1 VKHFSLII
9 PYQIW
14 NIVSFAPFGQPNNF
28 LNFQPSNNEFDI
40 FNRKELTIMAT
51 LSFNPILATDSY
63 KLSHAFSYPENV
75 VGMFSYIEARTDGRD
90 IIIPFGLQMWI
101 EKFLTQQVTMEHID
115 EAEAFAAAHGE
126 PFNRVGWEKV
136 VREYNGY
143 LPVLIRAVPEGLPVR
158 SGNALV
164 TIECTDPDLFWLSSY
179 LETALQRGFWY
190 PTTIASMDYAIK
202 REIKRFYQ
210 ISGADMGL
218 LPFALHDFGGRGVT
232 CGEQAEIGGA
242 AHLVNF
248 MGSDTI
254 EGVRAANF
262 FYGTSAG
269 MAAFSVP
276 ATEHSVQCAFS
287 LRDAKGGGD
296 LEYLRHQI
304 RNLAKPGGI
313 VSIVIDGYDVYRAAE
328 LLCTEL
334 KDEIIASGA
343 KVVFRPDSGD
353 MMEVVPRIL
362 RLQELAFG
370 TTLTSKGYKK
380 INTVGII
387 QGDGVDHMAIKTLL
401 GNILAMGYS
410 ADNVIFGSGGALL
423 QKVNRDTY
431 KFAQKA
437 SAVLIEEETSTFD
450 GDGYVYPGGPTVKRW
465 VGISKNPVTDP
476 GKRSKEGR
484 LTLAKSL
491 VTGEHMTVQIGDD
504 GSPLSDEFENQMLVV
519 YDHGKVLNKTT
530 LDTVRARA
538 AL

>member
-1 VKHFSLII
+1 
-9 PYQIW
+9 
-14 NIVSFAPFGQPNNF
+14 
-28 LNFQPSNNEFDI
+28 
-40 FNRKELTIMAT
+40 MAR
-51 LSFNPILATDSY
+51 LSFTPILASDSY
-63 KLSHAFSYPENV
+63 KLSHAFSYPSNV
-75 VGMFSYIEARTDGRD
+75 VGMHSYIEARTAGRH
-90 IIIPFGLQMWI
+90 IIVPFGLQMFI
-101 EKFLTQQVTMEHID
+101 EKFLTEKVTMEHID

-126 PFNRVGWEKV
+126 PFNRAGWEKV
-136 VREYNGY
+136 IAQYGGY
-143 LPVLIRAVPEGLPVR
+143 LPVTIRAVPEGMPVP

-190 PTTIASMDYAIK
+190 PTTIASMDYEIK
-202 REIKRFYQ
+202 REIKRFYEL
-210 ISGADMGL
+210 SGADMGL

-232 CGEQAEIGGA
+232 CAEQAEIGGA

-262 FYGTSAG
+262 YYKSA

-287 LRDAKGGGD
+287 LRDEKGGGD

-304 RNLAKPGGI
+304 KNLAKPGGI
-313 VSIVIDGYDVYRAAE
+313 VSIVIDGYDVIRASK

-334 KDEIIASGA
+334 KDEIIASQA
-343 KVVFRPDSGD
+343 KIVFRPDSGD
-353 MMEVVPRIL
+353 MMEIVPQIL
-362 RLQELAFG
+362 RMQEAAFG

-380 INTVGII
+380 INNVGII

-401 GNILAMGYS
+401 GNIMAMGYS
-410 ADNVIFGSGGALL
+410 ADCVIFGSGGALL
-423 QKVNRDTY
+423 QKVNRDSF

-437 SAVLIEEETSTFD
+437 SAVLVD
-450 GDGYVYPGGPTVKRW
+450 GQW

-484 LTLAKSL
+484 LSLAKSL
-491 VTGEHMTVQIGDD
+491 LTGEFRTYDIGKGLDA
-504 GSPLSDEFENQMLVV
+504 GFEDVMQVV
-519 YDHGKVLNKTT
+519 YVNGTIFNKTT
-530 LDTVRARA
+530 LDEVRTRA
-538 AL
+538 SF